1 MSERN
6 KPTTKQ
12 DQRKWREK
20 KRGDEV
26 DGWGYGESEATAA
39 PARPGARPLPP
50 AHTRASFLASL
61 LLTWRPKPR
70 KRATAAAARP
80 PAGLDLRSRETTL
93 AHHAFSGYMRTQ
105 VCCLACGDLS
115 KRYELVSN
123 LVLDVSARATT
134 LAAALQRFT
143 ATERLDGANKY
154 K

>member
-1 MSERN
+1 MLTPPASKRAGWLGR
-6 KPTTKQ
+6 
-12 DQRKWREK
+12 QRRKA
-20 KRGDEV
+20 G
-26 DGWGYGESEATAA
+26 ACPQA
-39 PARPGARPLPP
+39 PALQHWPLPWRPLTFAFTPP
-50 AHTRASFLASL
+50 SIALVQAEAHA
-61 LLTWRPKPR
+61 
-70 KRATAAAARP
+70 AAAARP